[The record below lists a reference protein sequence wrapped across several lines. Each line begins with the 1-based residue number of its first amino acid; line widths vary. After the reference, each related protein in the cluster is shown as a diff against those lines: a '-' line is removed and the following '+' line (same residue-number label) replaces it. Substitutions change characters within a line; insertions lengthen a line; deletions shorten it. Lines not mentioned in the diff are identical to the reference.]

1 MQNLWTFPKS
11 TDNSL
16 ILIKDKTIY
25 ISTQKGDD
33 LAQQLKSIE
42 ADRLPKDLNEIHFA
56 TIEQV
61 IFHKNKIEIHQKN
74 SKKTLLID
82 EVADSTAVFNTLKEE
97 IPILKYTATRASV
110 MSHIKIQL
118 LVAILIFARLIYY
131 LFKIA
136 DIGERAEIA
145 SLHEYYG
152 VAYGNFISGFASFG
166 FVGIF
171 VIGLIYILVTLF
183 FLNNSVEKRPYTK
196 ILKRI

>member
-1 MQNLWTFPKS
+1 MQNLWTFPNS

-16 ILIKDKTIY
+16 IYIKDKTIY

-33 LAQQLKSIE
+33 LARQLKSIE

-74 SKKTLLID
+74 SKKTLFID
-82 EVADSTAVFNTLKEE
+82 KLADCNAVFNTLKKE
-97 IPILKYTATRASV
+97 IPILKYTATRTSV

-136 DIGERAEIA
+136 DIGERADIT
-145 SLHEYYG
+145 SLHESYG

-166 FVGIF
+166 FAGIF

>member
-16 ILIKDKTIY
+16 IYIKDKTIY

-33 LAQQLKSIE
+33 LTQQLKSIE

-56 TIEQV
+56 AIEQV

-74 SKKTLLID
+74 SKKTLFID
-82 EVADSTAVFNTLKEE
+82 DVSQINAVFNSLKEE
-97 IPILKYTATRASV
+97 IPILKYTATRVSV
-110 MSHIKIQL
+110 LNHIKIHL
-118 LVAILIFARLIYY
+118 LFTILVFARLIYY
-131 LFKIA
+131 LFEIV

-145 SLHEYYG
+145 SLHEHYG

-166 FVGIF
+166 FTGI
-171 VIGLIYILVTLF
+171 VIIGIVYILIALF
-183 FLNNSVEKRPYTK
+183 FLNNAAEKRPYTK